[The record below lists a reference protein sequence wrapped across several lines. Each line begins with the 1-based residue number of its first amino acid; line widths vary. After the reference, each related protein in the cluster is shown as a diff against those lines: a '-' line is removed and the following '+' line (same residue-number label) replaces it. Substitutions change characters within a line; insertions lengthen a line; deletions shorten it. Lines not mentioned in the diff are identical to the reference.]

1 MIAIIGFVIV
11 SVAVIGGYLLEGG
24 NLSIIFK
31 PVEFMII
38 GGAALGGFIIASPLK
53 VIKAVGGSISRIFT
67 NKPITKQ
74 DYIEVLLMINGI
86 FYKIRQQGL
95 VSIESDVDE
104 PEQSP
109 IFSQYP
115 KVLQNHAAI
124 ELITDTLR
132 TVMTTTI
139 APHELES
146 LIDQE
151 LEAHH
156 EEAMTPSH
164 SVGVIADGLPGL
176 GIVAAV
182 LGVILTMGKIKE
194 PPEVLGAS
202 IGAALVGTFLGVLL
216 CYGYVGPMAR
226 NMEFIANEDLQYLN
240 VIKVALLAF
249 IGGGAAPKVAVEFG
263 RRVIPSSVKPSFLE
277 MEDALRNAKTSQ
289 AKTK

>member
-1 MIAIIGFVIV
+1 MIALIGFVIV
-11 SVAVIGGYLLEGG
+11 TACVIGGYILEHG
-24 NLSIIFK
+24 NLSVLFQ
-31 PVEFMII
+31 PVELLII
-38 GGAALGGFIIASPLK
+38 CGAAAGGFIIASPMK
-53 VIKAVGGSISRIFT
+53 VIKAVGGSMARIFT
-67 NKPITKQ
+67 NKPYSKQ

-95 VSIESDVDE
+95 VSIESDVE
-104 PEQSP
+104 APEQSP
-109 IFSQYP
+109 LFAAYP
-115 KVLQNHAAI
+115 KVLKNHAAI
-124 ELITDTLR
+124 SLIADTLR

-139 APHELES
+139 APHELEA

-164 SVGVIADGLPGL
+164 SVANVADGLPGL

-182 LGVILTMGKIKE
+182 MGVVLTMGKIKE

-202 IGAALVGTFLGVLL
+202 IGAALVGTFTGVLL
-216 CYGYVGPMAR
+216 CYGYVGPMAK

-240 VIKVALLAF
+240 VIKVALLSF

-263 RRVIPSSVKPSFLE
+263 RRVVPVEAKPSFLE
-277 MEDALRNAKTSQ
+277 LEEALRQ
-289 AKTK
+289 AKK

>member
-11 SVAVIGGYLLEGG
+11 SAAVIGGYLLEGG
-24 NLSIIFK
+24 NLSVIFQ
-31 PVEFMII
+31 PVEILII
-38 GGAALGGFIIASPLK
+38 GGAAIGGFIIASPMK
-53 VIKAVGGSISRIFT
+53 VIKATGSSIARIFS
-67 NKPITKQ
+67 NKPYTKQ
-74 DYIEVLLMINGI
+74 DYMEVLIMINGI

-109 IFSQYP
+109 LFYQYP
-115 KVLQNHAAI
+115 NILKNHAAI
-124 ELITDTLR
+124 TLITDTLR

-139 APHELES
+139 APHELEA

-151 LEAHH
+151 LEALHD
-156 EEAMTPSH
+156 EAMAPAQ
-164 SVGVIADGLPGL
+164 SVGTVADALPGL

-182 LGVILTMGKIKE
+182 MGVVLTMGKIKE

-202 IGAALVGTFLGVLL
+202 IGAALVGTFTGVLL
-216 CYGYVGPMAR
+216 CYGYVGPMGK
-226 NMEFIANEDLQYLN
+226 NMEFIANEDQKFLN

-263 RRVIPSSVKPSFLE
+263 RRVVPVEAKPSFLE
-277 MEDALRNAKTSQ
+277 MEDALRAAK
-289 AKTK
+289 K

>member
-11 SVAVIGGYLLEGG
+11 SAAVIGGYLLEGG
-24 NLSIIFK
+24 NLSVIFQ
-31 PVEFMII
+31 PVEILII
-38 GGAALGGFIIASPLK
+38 GGAAIGGFIIASPMK
-53 VIKAVGGSISRIFT
+53 VIKATGSSIARIFS
-67 NKPITKQ
+67 NKPYTKQ
-74 DYIEVLLMINGI
+74 DYMEVLIMINGI

-109 IFSQYP
+109 LFSQYP
-115 KVLQNHAAI
+115 NILKNHAAI
-124 ELITDTLR
+124 TLITDTLR

-139 APHELES
+139 APHELEA

-151 LEAHH
+151 LEALHD
-156 EEAMTPSH
+156 EALGPAH
-164 SVGVIADGLPGL
+164 SISNVADALPGL

-182 LGVILTMGKIKE
+182 MGVVLTMGKIKE

-202 IGAALVGTFLGVLL
+202 IGAALVGTFTGVLL
-216 CYGYVGPMAR
+216 CYGYVGPMGK
-226 NMEFIANEDLQYLN
+226 NMEFIANEDQKFLN

-263 RRVIPSSVKPSFLE
+263 RRVVPVEAKPSFLE
-277 MEDALRNAKTSQ
+277 MEDALRAAK
-289 AKTK
+289 K

>member
-1 MIAIIGFVIV
+1 MTIIIGFIIV
-11 SVAVIGGYLLEGG
+11 TGCVIGGYLLEHG
-24 NLSIIFK
+24 NMSVLLQ
-31 PVEFMII
+31 PVELMII
-38 GGAALGGFIIASPLK
+38 GGAALGGFIIASPMH
-53 VIKAVGGSISRIFT
+53 VIKAVIAAILRMFT
-67 NKPITKQ
+67 HAPYTKK
-74 DYIEVLLMINGI
+74 DYTEILLLLNGI

-95 VSIESDVDE
+95 VSIESDVDAPKE
-104 PEQSP
+104 SP
-109 IFSQYP
+109 LFTKYP
-115 KVLQNHAAI
+115 NILKNHEAI
-124 ELITDTLR
+124 NLITDTLR

-156 EEAMTPSH
+156 EEAMTPAH
-164 SVGVIADGLPGL
+164 SVNTIADGLPGL

-182 LGVILTMGKIKE
+182 LGVVLTMGKIKE

-216 CYGYVGPMAR
+216 CYGFVGPMGKHL
-226 NMEFIANEDLQYLN
+226 EFIVVEDLQYMN

-263 RRVIPSSVKPSFLE
+263 RRVIPANMKPSFIE
-277 MEDALRNAKTSQ
+277 MEDIFREAK
-289 AKTK
+289 KT

>member
-1 MIAIIGFVIV
+1 MIVIIGFVIV
-11 SVAVIGGYLLEGG
+11 TVAVIGGYLLEGG
-24 NLSIIFK
+24 NLSVIFQ
-31 PVEFMII
+31 PVELLII
-38 GGAALGGFIIASPLK
+38 GGAAIGGFIIASPMK
-53 VIKAVGGSISRIFT
+53 VIKAVGTSMGRIFT
-67 NKPITKQ
+67 NKPYTKQ

-95 VSIESDVDE
+95 VSIESDVDS

-109 IFSQYP
+109 LFSVYP
-115 KVLQNHAAI
+115 KIMKNHAAI
-124 ELITDTLR
+124 SLITDTLR

-139 APHELES
+139 APHELEA

-156 EEAMTPSH
+156 EEAMTPAH
-164 SVGVIADGLPGL
+164 SVANVADGLPGL

-182 LGVILTMGKIKE
+182 MGVVLTMGKIKE

-202 IGAALVGTFLGVLL
+202 IGAALVGTFTGVLL
-216 CYGYVGPMAR
+216 CYGYVGPMAK

-263 RRVIPSSVKPSFLE
+263 RRVVPVEAKPSFIE
-277 MEDALRNAKTSQ
+277 MEDALRSAK
-289 AKTK
+289 K

>member
-1 MIAIIGFVIV
+1 
-11 SVAVIGGYLLEGG
+11 
-24 NLSIIFK
+24 
-31 PVEFMII
+31 MII
-38 GGAALGGFIIASPLK
+38 GGAAIGGFIIASPVR
-53 VIKAVGGSISRIFT
+53 VIKAVIAAIIRMFT
-67 NKPITKQ
+67 HRPYSKQ
-74 DYIEVLLMINGI
+74 DYVEVLLLLNGI

-95 VSIESDVDE
+95 VSIESDVD
-104 PEQSP
+104 SP
-109 IFSQYP
+109 QESPLFTKYP
-115 KVLQNHAAI
+115 KILKNHEAI
-124 ELITDTLR
+124 DLITDTLR

-164 SVGVIADGLPGL
+164 SVSTIADGLPGL

-182 LGVILTMGKIKE
+182 LGVVLTMGKIKE

-202 IGAALVGTFLGVLL
+202 IGAALVGTFMGVLL
-216 CYGYVGPMAR
+216 CYGFVGPMGKH
-226 NMEFIANEDLQYLN
+226 MEFIALEDLTYMN

-263 RRVIPSSVKPSFLE
+263 RRVIPVNMKPTFLE
-277 MEDALRNAKTSQ
+277 MEETFREAK
-289 AKTK
+289 K

>member
-11 SVAVIGGYLLEGG
+11 TVAVIGGYLLEGG
-24 NLSIIFK
+24 NLSVIFQ
-31 PVEFMII
+31 PVELLII
-38 GGAALGGFIIASPLK
+38 GGAAIGGFIIASPMK
-53 VIKAVGGSISRIFT
+53 VIKAVVSSTARIFT
-67 NKPITKQ
+67 NKAHTKQ
-74 DYIEVLLMINGI
+74 DYIDVLLMINGI

-95 VSIESDVDE
+95 VSIESDVDS

-109 IFSQYP
+109 LFSAYP
-115 KVLQNHAAI
+115 QILKNHAAI
-124 ELITDTLR
+124 TLITDTLR

-139 APHELES
+139 APHELEA

-156 EEAMTPSH
+156 EEAMAPAH
-164 SVGVIADGLPGL
+164 SVGTIADGLPGL

-182 LGVILTMGKIKE
+182 MGVVLTMGKIKE

-202 IGAALVGTFLGVLL
+202 IGAALVGTFTGVLL
-216 CYGYVGPMAR
+216 CYGYVGPMAK
-226 NMEFIANEDLQYLN
+226 NMEFIANQDLQYLN

-263 RRVIPSSVKPSFLE
+263 RRVTPVDVKPTFLE
-277 MEDALRNAKTSQ
+277 MEEALRT
-289 AKTK
+289 TKK

>member
-1 MIAIIGFVIV
+1 MIVFIGFIIV
-11 SVAVIGGYLLEGG
+11 LASVVGGYLIEHG
-24 NLSIIFK
+24 NLAVIVQ
-31 PVEFMII
+31 PVEIMII
-38 GGAALGGFIIASPLK
+38 GGAAIGGFIIASPVR
-53 VIKAVGGSISRIFT
+53 VIKAVIAAIIRMFT
-67 NKPITKQ
+67 HRPYSKQ
-74 DYIEVLLMINGI
+74 DYVEVLLLLNGI

-95 VSIESDVDE
+95 VSIESDVD
-104 PEQSP
+104 SP
-109 IFSQYP
+109 QESPLFTKYP
-115 KVLQNHAAI
+115 KILKNHEAI
-124 ELITDTLR
+124 DLITDTLR

-164 SVGVIADGLPGL
+164 SVSTIADGLPGL

-182 LGVILTMGKIKE
+182 LGVVLTMGKIKE

-202 IGAALVGTFLGVLL
+202 IGAALVGTFMGVLL
-216 CYGYVGPMAR
+216 CYGFVGPMGKH
-226 NMEFIANEDLQYLN
+226 MEFIALEDLTYMN

-263 RRVIPSSVKPSFLE
+263 RRVIPVNMKPTFLE
-277 MEDALRNAKTSQ
+277 MEETFREAK
-289 AKTK
+289 K

>member
-1 MIAIIGFVIV
+1 MIPIIGFVIV
-11 SVAVIGGYLLEGG
+11 SVCVIGGYLLEGG
-24 NLSIIFK
+24 NLSVIFQ
-31 PVEFMII
+31 PVELMII
-38 GGAALGGFIIASPLK
+38 CGAAIGGFIVASPMK
-53 VIKAVGGSISRIFT
+53 IIKAVGTSITRIFT
-67 NKPITKQ
+67 NKPNTKQ

-95 VSIESDVDE
+95 VSIESDVDS

-109 IFSQYP
+109 LFSNYP
-115 KVLQNHAAI
+115 KILKNHAAI
-124 ELITDTLR
+124 NLITDTLR

-139 APHELES
+139 APHELEA

-156 EEAMTPSH
+156 EEAMAPAH
-164 SVGVIADGLPGL
+164 SVSAVADGLPGL

-182 LGVILTMGKIKE
+182 MGVVLTMGKIKE

-202 IGAALVGTFLGVLL
+202 IGAALVGTFTGVLL
-216 CYGYVGPMAR
+216 CYGYVGPMAK
-226 NMEFIANEDLQYLN
+226 NMEFIATEDLQYLN

-263 RRVIPSSVKPSFLE
+263 RRVVPVEAKPSFLE
-277 MEDALRNAKTSQ
+277 MEDALRAAK
-289 AKTK
+289 K